1 VTLSLA
7 ALDPRTGAFGMVIA
21 SSSPAVASRCVH
33 LRAGVGAVAS
43 QNITNPALGTRV
55 LDLLGDGHAAADALR
70 LAREQDPAPEYRQ
83 ASVVD
88 AAGRTAVYSGAR
100 TLGKFAAREAAGA
113 VAAGNLLADV
123 GVIDAMLGAFAATGA
138 RVVKPGFAVH
148 GTTANPGSTICELED
163 RLLAALRAGMAA
175 GGEEGP
181 VRSAGLQVVDTVPW
195 AVTDLRV
202 DFHDDPVRELE
213 SLWALW
219 RHQKADYLVR
229 ALNPAAAPVYSVPG
243 DPEP

>member
-1 VTLSLA
+1 
-7 ALDPRTGAFGMVIA
+7 MVVA

-43 QNITNPALGTRV
+43 QNVTNPALGTRV
-55 LDLLGDGHAAADALR
+55 LDLLADGHAAADALR
-70 LAREQDPAPEYRQ
+70 LARDQDPAPEYRQ
-83 ASVVD
+83 AAVVD

-113 VAAGNLLADV
+113 AAAGNLLADV
-123 GVIDAMLGAFAATGA
+123 GVIDAMLAAFAATGA
-138 RVVKPGFAVH
+138 RVVESGFDAH
-148 GTTANPGSTICELED
+148 GTTSNPDSTTFELED

-181 VRSAGLQVVDTVPW
+181 VRSAGLQVVDAVSW

-219 RHQKADYLVR
+219 REQKADYVTR
-229 ALNPAAAPVYSVPG
+229 ALNPS
-243 DPEP
+243 